1 LTLQAFI
8 GWQKSQEEIVMEFL
22 VTLFAII
29 VAIILI
35 TVIIAFLNRFY
46 RKSSR
51 DISLVRSGYGGQSI
65 VLSGG
70 CVALPFLHKIDEVNM
85 RTIRVDVIRT
95 GKQSSITED
104 RMRVDIEMEF
114 YVRVEP
120 SIDGVATAAQS
131 LGSKTLTSEGIT
143 NLLEGRFVAAIQSV
157 TAKQT
162 MDTLH
167 ENRAEYVGQVTA
179 LLRDNLKA
187 NGLMLDSVSLTR
199 MDQTPFGSMDEN
211 NAFNAVGMRR
221 LAEIIATNKKK
232 RAGIEAD
239 AEVSVINTELDATKK
254 KLRLT
259 LEHEDAQMSQVLE
272 IEKIKASSDAA
283 SAQAREQALVASE
296 TARIDREKSIQAL
309 ELQKQ
314 RELRQ
319 LEIETQ
325 LSTEMHKADSA
336 IKLAIKQAEEAQAV
350 AQAEHARIHIV
361 LAKESVQTER
371 DNAIAN
377 RSRELAMK
385 RVEEAGQVAEANTA
399 TEVNVLLQKSK
410 AEAEAVRIAAEAARV
425 RMLAESEGD
434 RALIDARNSQ
444 SEELMALKLEQY
456 RLDKL
461 PDIVRQLVKPAEK
474 IDSIRIN
481 HVSGFGNSNVGQSN
495 TGGGNDTGGASSNG
509 SGGGDRPPVN
519 QVMDGI
525 LGMALQLPAMKNIG
539 DSIGQDFGS
548 VFDSVQSAS
557 FKAAQLRDK
566 GSIQSLSDPQAKPST
581 TTDS

>member
-1 LTLQAFI
+1 MGF
-8 GWQKSQEEIVMEFL
+8 V
-22 VTLFAII
+22 VTLFALILA
-29 VAIILI
+29 VILI
-35 TVIIAFLNRFY
+35 AVVVAFLNRFY

-51 DISLVRSGYGGQSI
+51 DVSLIRSGYGGQSI
-65 VLSGG
+65 VLTGG
-70 CVALPFLHKIDEVNM
+70 CLALPFLHKIDEINM
-85 RTIRVDVIRT
+85 RTIRVDVVRT

-120 SIDGVATAAQS
+120 SMEGVATAAQS
-131 LGSKTLTSEGIT
+131 LGSKTLTSDGIT

-167 ENRAEYVGQVTA
+167 ENRAEFVEQLTA
-179 LLRDNLKA
+179 LLSDNLNA
-187 NGLMLDSVSLTR
+187 NGLILDSVSLTR

-221 LAEIIATNKKK
+221 LAEVIATNKKK
-232 RAGIEAD
+232 RAEIEAD
-239 AEVSVINTELDATKK
+239 AEVSVRNTELDAIKK
-254 KLRLT
+254 KLHLS
-259 LEHEDAQMSQVLE
+259 LEQEDAQISQLLE
-272 IEKIKASSDAA
+272 VEKIKASSDAA

-296 TARIDREKSIQAL
+296 SARIEREQATQAS
-309 ELQKQ
+309 ELKKQ
-314 RELRQ
+314 RELQQ

-325 LSTEMHKADSA
+325 LNKEIHKADSA
-336 IKLAIKQAEEAQAV
+336 IALALKQAEEAQAL
-350 AQAEHARIHIV
+350 AKAEHSRTHVV

-410 AEAEAVRIAAEAARV
+410 AEAEAVRIAAAATRE

-434 RALIDARNSQ
+434 RALIDARNAQ
-444 SEELMALKLEQY
+444 SNELMAHKLEQY
-456 RLDKL
+456 RLDRL
-461 PDIVRQLVKPAEK
+461 PEIVSQLVKPAEK

-481 HVSGFGNSNVGQSN
+481 HVSGFGNANAGPSNH
-495 TGGGNDTGGASSNG
+495 GGGNDSGGAAASP
-509 SGGGDRPPVN
+509 GGGDRPPVN

-539 DSIGQDFGS
+539 DSIGQDFGT
-548 VFDSVQSAS
+548 VFDSLQSTGN
-557 FKAAQLRDK
+557 KAKNPQDNSVARP
-566 GSIQSLSDPQAKPST
+566 SDRRFEEPDNNI
-581 TTDS
+581 DSGH

>member
-1 LTLQAFI
+1 MGF
-8 GWQKSQEEIVMEFL
+8 V
-22 VTLFAII
+22 VTLFAL
-29 VAIILI
+29 VLVIILI
-35 TVIIAFLNRFY
+35 AVIVAFLSRFY

-51 DISLVRSGYGGQSI
+51 DVSLIRSGYGGQSI
-65 VLSGG
+65 VLTGG
-70 CVALPFLHKIDEVNM
+70 CLALPFLHKVDEINM
-85 RTIRVDVIRT
+85 RTIRVDVVRT

-120 SIDGVATAAQS
+120 SMEGVATAAQS
-131 LGSKTLTSEGIT
+131 LGSKTLTSDGIT

-167 ENRAEYVGQVTA
+167 ENRAEFVEQLTA
-179 LLRDNLKA
+179 LLRDNLNA
-187 NGLMLDSVSLTR
+187 NGLILDSVSLTR
-199 MDQTPFGSMDEN
+199 MDQTPFGAMDEN

-221 LAEIIATNKKK
+221 LAEVIASNKKK
-232 RAGIEAD
+232 RAEIEAD
-239 AEVSVINTELDATKK
+239 AEVSVRNTELDAIKK
-254 KLRLT
+254 KLQLS
-259 LEHEDAQMSQVLE
+259 LEQEDAQITQTLE
-272 IEKIKASSDAA
+272 VEKIKASSDAA

-296 TARIDREKSIQAL
+296 SARIEREQATQAS
-309 ELQKQ
+309 ELKKQ
-314 RELRQ
+314 RELQQ

-325 LSTEMHKADSA
+325 LNKEIHKADSA
-336 IKLAIKQAEEAQAV
+336 IALALKQAEEAEAV
-350 AQAEHARIHIV
+350 AKAEHSRTHIV

-410 AEAEAVRIAAEAARV
+410 AEAEAVRIAAAATRE

-434 RALIDARNSQ
+434 RALIDARNAQ
-444 SEELMALKLEQY
+444 SNELMAHKLEQY
-456 RLDKL
+456 RLDRL
-461 PDIVRQLVKPAEK
+461 PAIVSQLVKPAEK

-481 HVSGFGNSNVGQSN
+481 HVSGFGNSTAGSSN
-495 TGGGNDTGGASSNG
+495 RGGGNDSGGAAG
-509 SGGGDRPPVN
+509 PGGGDRPPVN

-548 VFDSVQSAS
+548 VFDSMQPAGD
-557 FKAAQLRDK
+557 KAANPPDK
-566 GSIQSLSDPQAKPST
+566 SAARPSAGELDEPQDNI
-581 TTDS
+581 DS

>member
-1 LTLQAFI
+1 M
-8 GWQKSQEEIVMEFL
+8 GFL
-22 VTLFAII
+22 VALFALLL
-29 VAIILI
+29 AIILI
-35 TVIIAFLNRFY
+35 AVVVAFLNRFY

-70 CVALPFLHKIDEVNM
+70 CLALPFLHKIDEINM

-114 YVRVEP
+114 YVRVDP
-120 SIDGVATAAQS
+120 SMDGVATAAQS
-131 LGSKTLTSEGIT
+131 LGSKTLTSDGIT
-143 NLLEGRFVAAIQSV
+143 NLLEGRFVAAIQSI

-167 ENRAEYVGQVTA
+167 ENRAEFVEQVAA
-179 LLRDNLKA
+179 LLRDNLNA
-187 NGLMLDSVSLTR
+187 NGLILDSASLTR

-221 LAEIIATNKKK
+221 LAEVIATNKKK
-232 RAGIEAD
+232 RAEIEAD
-239 AEVSVINTELDATKK
+239 AEVSVRNTELDATKK
-254 KLRLT
+254 KLHLT
-259 LEHEDAQMSQVLE
+259 LEQQDAEMSQVLE

-283 SAQAREQALVASE
+283 GAQAREQALVASE
-296 TARIDREKSIQAL
+296 TARIDREQATQAS
-309 ELQKQ
+309 ELKKQ

-325 LSTEMHKADSA
+325 LNTEMHKADSA
-336 IKLAIKQAEEAQAV
+336 ITLAVKQAEEAQAV
-350 AQAEHARIHIV
+350 AQAEHSRTHIV

-385 RVEEAGQVAEANTA
+385 RVEEAGQVAEANMA

-410 AEAEAVRIAAEAARV
+410 AEAETVRIAAAAARE

-444 SEELMALKLEQY
+444 SDELMAYKLEQY

-461 PDIVRQLVKPAEK
+461 PEIVSQLVKPAEK

-481 HVSGFGNSNVGQSN
+481 QVSGFGNSNLGPASN
-495 TGGGNDTGGASSNG
+495 GGGNDSGGAPG
-509 SGGGDRPPVN
+509 SGLGGGDRPPVN

-539 DSIGQDFGS
+539 DSIGQDFGT
-548 VFDSVQSAS
+548 VFDSMQSAS
-557 FKAAQLRDK
+557 NKKA
-566 GSIQSLSDPQAKPST
+566 QSQDEST
-581 TTDS
+581 TQLPADTPAK

>member
-1 LTLQAFI
+1 MGF
-8 GWQKSQEEIVMEFL
+8 V
-22 VTLFAII
+22 VTLFALIL
-29 VAIILI
+29 AIILI
-35 TVIIAFLNRFY
+35 AVVVAFLNRFY

-51 DISLVRSGYGGQSI
+51 DVSLVRSGYGGQSI
-65 VLSGG
+65 VLTGG
-70 CVALPFLHKIDEVNM
+70 CLALPFLHKIDEINM
-85 RTIRVDVIRT
+85 RTIRVDVVRT

-120 SIDGVATAAQS
+120 TTEGVATAAQS
-131 LGSKTLTSEGIT
+131 LGSKTLTSDGIT

-167 ENRAEYVGQVTA
+167 ENRAEFVGQLSA
-179 LLRDNLKA
+179 LLRDNLNA
-187 NGLMLDSVSLTR
+187 NGLILDSVSLTR

-221 LAEIIATNKKK
+221 LAEVIATNKKK
-232 RAGIEAD
+232 RAEIEAD
-239 AEVSVINTELDATKK
+239 AEVSVRNTELDVIKK
-254 KLRLT
+254 KLQLN
-259 LEHEDAQMSQVLE
+259 LEQEDAQITQLLE
-272 IEKIKASSDAA
+272 VEKIKASSDAA

-296 TARIDREKSIQAL
+296 SARIEREQATRAS
-309 ELQKQ
+309 ELKKQ
-314 RELRQ
+314 RELQQ

-325 LSTEMHKADSA
+325 LNREIHKADSA
-336 IKLAIKQAEEAQAV
+336 IALAGKQAEEAQAV
-350 AQAEHARIHIV
+350 AKAEHSRTHIV

-410 AEAEAVRIAAEAARV
+410 AEAEAVRIAAAATRE

-434 RALIDARNSQ
+434 RALIDARNAQ
-444 SEELMALKLEQY
+444 SDELMAYKLEQY
-456 RLDKL
+456 RLDRL
-461 PDIVRQLVKPAEK
+461 PEIVSQLVKPAEK

-481 HVSGFGNSNVGQSN
+481 QVSGFGNTNSGTPNQ
-495 TGGGNDTGGASSNG
+495 GGGNNSGGAPAG

-539 DSIGQDFGS
+539 DSIGQDFGT
-548 VFDSVQSAS
+548 VFDSMQP
-557 FKAAQLRDK
+557 KRKNPQDKIAARSSDSKLEVPDNNVDS
-566 GSIQSLSDPQAKPST
+566 GS
-581 TTDS
+581 

>member
-1 LTLQAFI
+1 MGFVV
-8 GWQKSQEEIVMEFL
+8 S
-22 VTLFAII
+22 LFALIL
-29 VAIILI
+29 VIILI
-35 TVIIAFLNRFY
+35 AVVVAFLNRFY

-51 DISLVRSGYGGQSI
+51 DVSLIRSGYGGQSI
-65 VLSGG
+65 VLTGG
-70 CVALPFLHKIDEVNM
+70 CLALPFLHKVDEINM
-85 RTIRVDVIRT
+85 RTIRIDVVRT

-120 SIDGVATAAQS
+120 SMEGVATAAQS
-131 LGSKTLTSEGIT
+131 LGSKTLTSDGIT

-167 ENRAEYVGQVTA
+167 ENRAEFVEQLSA
-179 LLRDNLKA
+179 LLRDNLNA
-187 NGLMLDSVSLTR
+187 NGLILDSVSLTR

-221 LAEIIATNKKK
+221 LAEVIATNKKK
-232 RAGIEAD
+232 RAEIEAD
-239 AEVSVINTELDATKK
+239 AEVSVRNTELDAIKK
-254 KLRLT
+254 KLQLS
-259 LEHEDAQMSQVLE
+259 LEQEDAQISQTLE
-272 IEKIKASSDAA
+272 VQKIKASSDAA
-283 SAQAREQALVASE
+283 SAQAREQSLVASE
-296 TARIDREKSIQAL
+296 SARIDREQATQAS
-309 ELQKQ
+309 ELKKQ
-314 RELRQ
+314 RELQQ

-325 LSTEMHKADSA
+325 LNKEMHKADSA
-336 IKLAIKQAEEAQAV
+336 IALALKQAEEAEAV
-350 AQAEHARIHIV
+350 AKAEHSRTHIV

-385 RVEEAGQVAEANTA
+385 RVEEAGQVAEANMA

-410 AEAEAVRIAAEAARV
+410 AEAEAVRIAATATRE

-434 RALIDARNSQ
+434 RALIDARNAQ
-444 SEELMALKLEQY
+444 SNELMAYKLEQY
-456 RLDKL
+456 RLDRL
-461 PDIVRQLVKPAEK
+461 PEIVSQLVKPAEK

-481 HVSGFGNSNVGQSN
+481 HVSGFGNSSAGTSN
-495 TGGGNDTGGASSNG
+495 HSGGNESGGAPG
-509 SGGGDRPPVN
+509 PGGGDRPPVN

-539 DSIGQDFGS
+539 DSIGQDFGT
-548 VFDSVQSAS
+548 VFDSMQSADY
-557 FKAAQLRDK
+557 KAASPHDK
-566 GSIQSLSDPQAKPST
+566 SSARSSAGGLEESQDHL
-581 TTDS
+581 DSGN